1 MMANSRQP
9 GISLADL
16 LEGFNTT
23 DRVPSIVIHDIAS
36 NSANVTRDS
45 AFIAL
50 PGISSNGID
59 YAIDAVKAGAVVIIY
74 DSGDDYSLQR
84 IALLRKQVDT
94 RWIGVEQLHRVNG
107 QIVSRFYG
115 EPGRAMTIIGVTGT
129 DGKSSVTHLLT
140 QALTNIGKS
149 CASIGTLGYGIG
161 NRLTPGSMTTP
172 DAISLQSRLYKFRQ
186 QRCEYVVME
195 VSSHALEQYRVD
207 GCDFDIAVLTNLGR
221 DHLDYHGDLASYARA
236 KARLFHDFELSARVV
251 NADDA
256 FGRQLSQQFE
266 ADSLTRYSIEVDG
279 QAHAEV
285 TLIDS
290 NLTIDGQNI
299 RAQTPDGEVTA
310 VTALIG
316 GFNVENTL
324 ACIST
329 LVALGL
335 SHEQIELGIK
345 DLRPIPG
352 RMERFSGDSSLAA
365 AVVDFA
371 HTEQALR
378 ACLMAS
384 REYARGELW
393 CVFGCGGD
401 RDQGKRS
408 GMGRVVEE
416 LADHAII
423 TDDNPRSESP
433 EKIASE
439 ILAGMLRPEKA
450 SVVHNRQAA
459 IEYAL
464 SQAQPRDLVVIAGKG
479 HEQEQIIGS
488 ERRPFSDR
496 HVVSRILQVR
506 ND

>member
-1 MMANSRQP
+1 MMANSKQP
-9 GISLADL
+9 GVPLTDL
-16 LEGFNTT
+16 LAGFSVTET
-23 DRVPSIVIHDIAS
+23 VPAIDIYDIAS
-36 NSANVTRDS
+36 NSGKVTAGS

-50 PGISSNGID
+50 PGINTNGID
-59 YAIDAVKAGAVVIIY
+59 YAIDAVKAGARVIIY
-74 DSGDDYSLQR
+74 DSADDYSLRR

-94 RWIGVEQLHRVNG
+94 RWVGVDQLGRVNG
-107 QIVSRFYG
+107 RVVSRFFG
-115 EPGRAMTIIGVTGT
+115 EPGRSMTIIGVTGT

-140 QALTNIGKS
+140 QALTKIGKS
-149 CASIGTLGYGIG
+149 CASIGTLGYGIA
-161 NRLTPGSMTTP
+161 NRLTPDSLTTP
-172 DAISLQSRLYKFRQ
+172 DAVSLQSRLYKFKQ

-221 DHLDYHGDLASYARA
+221 DHLDYHGDLASYANA
-236 KARLFHDFELSARVV
+236 KARLFNDFELSARVV
-251 NADDA
+251 NVDDA
-256 FGRQLSQQFE
+256 FGRRLSE
-266 ADSLTRYSIEVDG
+266 GVETDSLTRYSVEADD
-279 QAHAEV
+279 QAGVEV
-285 TLIDS
+285 TLIES
-290 NLTIDGQNI
+290 NLTDSGQNI
-299 RAQTPDGEVTA
+299 RVRIPGAEVIA
-310 VTALIG
+310 VTALLG
-316 GFNVENTL
+316 DFNVENTL

-335 SHEQIELGIK
+335 DHASIELAIK
-345 DLRPIPG
+345 DLKPIPG
-352 RMERFSGDSSLAA
+352 RMEKFTGDSSMPA

-378 ACLMAS
+378 ACLMACRAYTS
-384 REYARGELW
+384 GELW

-408 GMGRVVEE
+408 GMGRAVEE
-416 LADHAII
+416 LADHAVI

-433 EKIASE
+433 GKIASE
-439 ILAGMLRPEKA
+439 ILSGMAQPGKV

-464 SQAQPRDLVVIAGKG
+464 SQARPQDLVVIAGKG

-496 HVVSRILQVR
+496 HVVSRILQLR